1 MIPRIK
7 KGVRA
12 RREEFGLL
20 IFTNRTPIL
29 SMNTDAAAI
38 WNLID
43 GCRSTADI
51 ASSIPQLEGDATK
64 IACKV
69 NEFIMSCI
77 DLDIVE
83 LDAPDK

>member
-7 KGVRA
+7 KGVRV

-20 IFTNRTPIL
+20 LFTNRTPIL
-29 SMNTDAAAI
+29 SMNSDAAAI

-51 ASSIPQLEGDATK
+51 ASSIAKLEGDETRAAY
-64 IACKV
+64 IV
-69 NEFIMSCI
+69 NEFIMSCM
-77 DLDIVE
+77 DLDLVGLE
-83 LDAPDK
+83 APDK